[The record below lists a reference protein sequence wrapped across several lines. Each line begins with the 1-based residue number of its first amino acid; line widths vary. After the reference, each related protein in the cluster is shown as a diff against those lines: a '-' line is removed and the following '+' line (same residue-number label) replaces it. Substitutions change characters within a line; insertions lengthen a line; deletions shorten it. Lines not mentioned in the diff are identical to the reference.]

1 MLNVCYIKV
10 RTLFFFFQVIAEN
23 LSTAVVADLQTL
35 VKSMKDDRRKVTT
48 QQLRSFLKMGLIGK
62 LLTSV
67 LYTHTPPL
75 SNDDTMGGV
84 GGGMSSFMQ
93 HPMLFNTVLPIAT
106 SSAHVGYLWCHS
118 LAPTKELMR

>member
-1 MLNVCYIKV
+1 MNSV
-10 RTLFFFFQVIAEN
+10 FQVIAEN

-48 QQLRSFLKMGLIGK
+48 QQSRSCLKMGLIAK
-62 LLTSV
+62 LLTPV
-67 LYTHTPPL
+67 LYSYTHTPPL